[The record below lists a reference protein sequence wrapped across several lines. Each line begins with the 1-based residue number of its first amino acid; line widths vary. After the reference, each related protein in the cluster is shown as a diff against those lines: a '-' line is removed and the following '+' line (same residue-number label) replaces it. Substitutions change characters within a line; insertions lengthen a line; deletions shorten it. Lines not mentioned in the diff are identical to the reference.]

1 MKKILTITAVAL
13 ILGSCVS
20 MQRFRELES
29 KYNEVSGNATRLE
42 RTNLEQGIL
51 INELRAEIERKRE
64 QLARLQAAFDEKE
77 ADHRFTQTS
86 LQNLQA
92 EYDELNRRFT
102 TALSGNRAE
111 NQRLMQELNT
121 ARDNLL
127 RRETEVNEQQRELER
142 LLAEFREKEVRVNEL
157 QGILDSKERELRA
170 LRDRV
175 QQALLGFADR
185 GLTVYTRDGRVHISM
200 DERLLFASGQWQVN
214 AEGQRAIREVATILA
229 QTPEISIMVEGHTD
243 NIPMRGRGDIRDN
256 LDLSVMR
263 ATAITRILLENRGI
277 SPTRVT
283 AAGRG
288 EWMPIAPNDTPENRA
303 RNRRSEIILT
313 PNLDELMR
321 LIADD

>member
-1 MKKILTITAVAL
+1 MKKILTITAITL
-13 ILGSCVS
+13 IFASCVS

-29 KYNEVSGNATRLE
+29 KYNETSDRATRLE

-64 QLARLQAAFDEKE
+64 QLARLQAAFDEME
-77 ADHRFTQTS
+77 ADHRFAQTS
-86 LQNLQA
+86 LENLRA
-92 EYDELNRRFT
+92 EYDELNARFT

-127 RRETEVNEQQRELER
+127 RREAEVNEQQRELER

-157 QGILDSKERELRA
+157 QGILDSKESELRA
-170 LRDRV
+170 LRDRMT
-175 QQALLGFADR
+175 QALLGFADR

-229 QTPEISIMVEGHTD
+229 QSPEIGIMVEGHTD
-243 NIPMRGRGDIRDN
+243 NIPMRGRGDVRDN

-313 PNLDELMR
+313 PNLSELMR

>member
-1 MKKILTITAVAL
+1 MKRILIFSLIAL
-13 ILGSCVS
+13 VFASCVS
-20 MQRFRELES
+20 MQRFRELEE
-29 KYNEVSGNATRLE
+29 KYNETTDRAARLE
-42 RTNLEQGIL
+42 RANLEQGIL
-51 INELRAEIERKRE
+51 INELRAEITRLRE
-64 QLARLQAAFDEKE
+64 QLARLQATFDEKE
-77 ADHRFTQTS
+77 ADHRFA
-86 LQNLQA
+86 LNNLENLRA
-92 EYDELNRRFT
+92 EYDELNARFA

-111 NQRLMQELNT
+111 NQRLMQELNA

-127 RRETEVNEQQRELER
+127 RREAEVNEQQRELER

-157 QGILDSKERELRA
+157 QGILDSKESELRA

-175 QQALLGFADR
+175 MQALLGFADR

-200 DERLLFASGQWQVN
+200 AERLLFASGQWQVN

-229 QTPEISIMVEGHTD
+229 QSPEISIMVEGHTD

-277 SPTRVT
+277 APSRVT
-283 AAGRG
+283 SAGRG
-288 EWMPIAPNDTPENRA
+288 EWMPVAPNDTPENRA